1 MLLLISLFVV
11 LFIFTILFHVLLY
24 QWTIELEKN
33 GCECSKLWHYDFIKY
48 GSLSLLI
55 ITILNSIR
63 IFYNLSLSKNIQDF
77 NKLNQQ
83 HYIIRFIIGI
93 IGIIGISY
101 MAILLDYIIKLKEM
115 QDCKCSED
123 WKREF
128 GYYYSIVFFA
138 LLLFGILLNI
148 IAGIIL
154 VYTVTSSLSKK

>member
-1 MLLLISLFVV
+1 MLLLISLFVI
-11 LFIFTILFHVLLY
+11 LFIFAILFHVLLY

-63 IFYNLSLSKNIQDF
+63 ISYNLSLSKNIQDF

-93 IGIIGISY
+93 IGISY
-101 MAILLDYIIKLKEM
+101 MAVLLDYIIKLKEM

-128 GYYYSIVFFA
+128 GYYYSIVYFA

-148 IAGIIL
+148 IASIIL
-154 VYTVTSSLSKK
+154 AYTVTSSLIKK